1 MIWLPGVLSQIDNSH
16 LPKWAIYEI
25 VQGAVKDSSG
35 TASIVNTYTKRVG
48 SGYHIDSNG
57 MFVLDNVTTKPM
69 SALSVGDYLVNVS
82 NTSSST
88 ATTGSA
94 LYRVTGVTPQAW
106 VVSKKAVED
115 HDLSYMMSVD
125 AYKSFTQ
132 RSSDGYFVLSAQD
145 AVTIGVPSMEDSVP
159 YYSNSLD
166 FDEDAGGTYNKIYEL
181 YHVGYS
187 VYVNEL
193 TPAVSSTTDFSYD
206 TYTVSAAKG
215 DYVGAIRAPVGTYPD
230 DGIQDGYW
238 YVLVE
243 AGEEPSEPETGVK
256 YVDYIQSTGTQY
268 IKTEVVPAYG
278 YTAELGFTA
287 TSVSSS
293 VESWIIGVF
302 DLNVTN
308 YPRMRCGIVEGAYYT
323 DSSNGAVYTGT
334 PGSYT
339 TATVGV
345 SRSGCTI
352 PLILFGQN
360 ERTGAAHV
368 ANSKYRLYFCKIR
381 NANGELVRDYRPC
394 LDPDG
399 VACLYD
405 EVNTEYV
412 YNAGSGT
419 FLYGLA

>member
-1 MIWLPGVLSQIDNSH
+1 MLSVFVFD
-16 LPKWAIYEI
+16 
-25 VQGAVKDSSG
+25 
-35 TASIVNTYTKRVG
+35 TYT
-48 SGYHIDSNG
+48 
-57 MFVLDNVTTKPM
+57 
-69 SALSVGDYLVNVS
+69 
-82 NTSSST
+82 
-88 ATTGSA
+88 
-94 LYRVTGVTPQAW
+94 
-106 VVSKKAVED
+106 
-115 HDLSYMMSVD
+115 
-125 AYKSFTQ
+125 Q
-132 RSSDGYFVLSAQD
+132 RASDGYFVLSD
-145 AVTIGVPSMEDSVP
+145 GSWKNVIDFEENVS
-159 YYSNSLD
+159 YYGSSTQ
-166 FDEDAGGTYNKIYEL
+166 FSESSGGTYAKIYAI
-181 YHVGYS
+181 YRVGYTS
-187 VYVNEL
+187 YIDEL
-193 TPAVSSTTDFSYD
+193 AAVKSDSTDFSYD
-206 TYTVSAAKG
+206 TYTVATAKG

-243 AGEEPSEPETGVK
+243 AGEEPSEPEVGVN

-287 TSVSSS
+287 TSVSPS

-302 DLNVTN
+302 DLNVSG
-308 YPRMRCGIVEGAYYT
+308 YPRMRCGIVEGAYYS
-323 DSSNGAVYTGT
+323 DSPNGAVYSGT
-334 PGSYT
+334 PGNYT

-352 PLILFGQN
+352 PLVLFGQN

-368 ANSKYRLYFCKIR
+368 ANSKYRLHFCKIR

-412 YNAGSGT
+412 YNAGTGT
-419 FLYGLA
+419 FAYGMAA